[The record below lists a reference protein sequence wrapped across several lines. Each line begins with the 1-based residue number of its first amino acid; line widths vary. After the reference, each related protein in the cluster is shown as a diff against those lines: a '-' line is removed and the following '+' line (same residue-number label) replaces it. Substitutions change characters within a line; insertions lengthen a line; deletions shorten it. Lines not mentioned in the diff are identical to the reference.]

1 MRVRTR
7 EAENPKD
14 GEEMAS
20 QARDWRGD
28 SSPERVHSCKRLEKQ
43 IPVQKV
49 KGPITHVGDFKPL
62 QVRVVHV
69 RPSAGKG
76 YCCR

>member
-7 EAENPKD
+7 EAENLRMGRRWLVKR
-14 GEEMAS
+14 
-20 QARDWRGD
+20 RDWRGL
-28 SSPERVHSCKRLEKQ
+28 SSQRELTAETGKANS
-43 IPVQKV
+43 VQKV
-49 KGPITHVGDFKPL
+49 KGPVTHVGDFKPL

-76 YCCR
+76 YCFR